1 MVAQRHRLRH
11 LQVGETGHDGIGM
24 FFGTGEQRGDQALQ
38 RQISF
43 GAGGLHPQAEIHRHL
58 IVAAARGV
66 QAARGGTDDLF
77 QPGFD
82 MEVDILQRQILDQ
95 LAGLIFGGNL
105 LQALVDGGDVFGRN
119 DALLAQHGDMR
130 TAALD
135 VLAPQAFVD
144 ADGGV
149 DFLHDCRRAGAEA
162 AAPQAVGGAGWRCR
176 VAAHGGGR

>member
-11 LQVGETGHDGIGM
+11 LQMGEARRDRIGM
-24 FFGTGEQRGDQALQ
+24 FLGAGEQRGDQALQ
-38 RQISF
+38 RQIGF

-95 LAGLIFGGNL
+95 HAGLIFGGDL
-105 LQALVDGGDVFGRN
+105 LEALVDGGDIFGRN

-130 TAALD
+130 AAALD
-135 VLAPQAFVD
+135 VLAPQPFVD

-149 DFLHDCRRAGAEA
+149 DFLHDRRRAGAEA
-162 AAPQAVGGAGWRCR
+162 AAPQAICGAGWRCR